1 MLPPATP
8 PGQPLCP
15 LSDGGRIGRST
26 IAAPVRWSEPGR
38 SRLSSTV
45 RPDELSAT
53 LRRLRRNAQMSGIE
67 AARAAGLSQP
77 KISRLETGKQV
88 PTMAEVESLC
98 QVYRAPGRMRQQLL
112 TLTQDLREER
122 VSARVMLQRGAYRMQ
137 ERIGRIE
144 AASALVRTFHPA
156 LVIGL
161 LQIPGYIRAMLDDS
175 LPKDEIERIVAA
187 RGERQRLLDTD
198 RTFVLI
204 MTEGALRWHVGSPTV
219 MIAQLQHLA
228 ETTRRSN
235 IQLGVIPWTR
245 PVRAGALHGFHLY
258 DRRAAIVGTET
269 ATAIITDTRDIAD
282 YESWF
287 ATYEALA
294 VFDADARQ
302 VFDRLSDEYRAL
314 RQ

>member
-1 MLPPATP
+1 MSP
-8 PGQPLCP
+8 
-15 LSDGGRIGRST
+15 
-26 IAAPVRWSEPGR
+26 ER
-38 SRLSSTV
+38 SRLNNTV
-45 RPDELSAT
+45 RPDELSAL
-53 LRRLRRNAQMSGIE
+53 LRRLRQDARLTGIE

-88 PTMAEVESLC
+88 PTAAEVQALC
-98 QVYRAPGRMRQQLL
+98 RVYGASAAIRQQLL
-112 TLTQDLREER
+112 DVAHDMREEQ

-144 AASALVRTFHPA
+144 AASRLLRTFHPA
-156 LVIGL
+156 VVIGL
-161 LQIPGYIRAMLDDS
+161 VQTPGYVRALIGNS
-175 LPKDEIERIVAA
+175 LPDDELERIVTA

-198 RTFVLI
+198 REFVLI
-204 MTEGALRWHVGSPTV
+204 MTEGALRWHVGSPAV

-228 ETTRRSN
+228 EITRRSN
-235 IQLGVIPWTR
+235 VRVGVIPWTK

-282 YESWF
+282 YETCF

-302 VFDRLSDEYRAL
+302 VLDRLSDEYRTL
-314 RQ
+314 DRS

>member
-1 MLPPATP
+1 M
-8 PGQPLCP
+8 
-15 LSDGGRIGRST
+15 
-26 IAAPVRWSEPGR
+26 
-38 SRLSSTV
+38 SSIV

-53 LRRLRRNAQMSGIE
+53 LRRLRQDAQLSGIE

-88 PTMAEVESLC
+88 PTTAEVEALC
-98 QVYRAPGRMRQQLL
+98 QVYGAPARTRQQLL
-112 TLTQDLREER
+112 AIARDLREEQ
-122 VSARVMLQRGAYRMQ
+122 VSARVMLQRGAHRMQ

-161 LQIPGYIRAMLDDS
+161 LQTPGYIRAMLDES
-175 LPKDEIERIVAA
+175 LPDDEVERIVAA

-198 RTFVLI
+198 REFVLI
-204 MTEGALRWHVGSPTV
+204 MTEGALRWHVGSPAV

-228 ETTRRSN
+228 EITRRSN
-235 IQLGVIPWTR
+235 VRLGVIPWTR

-258 DRRAAIVGTET
+258 DRRAAIIGTET
-269 ATAIITDTRDIAD
+269 ATAIITDARDIAD
-282 YESWF
+282 YETCL

-294 VFDADARQ
+294 VYDADARQ
-302 VFDRLSDEYRAL
+302 VLDRLSDEYRTL
-314 RQ
+314 DQ